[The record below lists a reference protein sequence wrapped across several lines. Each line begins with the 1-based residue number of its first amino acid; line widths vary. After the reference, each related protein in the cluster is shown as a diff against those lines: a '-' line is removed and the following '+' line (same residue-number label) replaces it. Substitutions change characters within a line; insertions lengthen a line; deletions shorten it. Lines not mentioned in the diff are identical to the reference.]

1 VIGYVCVA
9 RMSTSPAL
17 QPSRRRFLALAAG
30 GCGAWLINL
39 GRPPSLRRVV
49 RQSKALGAQVT
60 MTVLHP
66 DEAVGQAALDAAFA
80 ELERVES
87 VMSLYRPASQ
97 LSRLNRDGV
106 IERPD
111 PFFVEVLRHAA
122 QVSELSGGAFDVTVQ
137 PLWTLRAAGETP
149 DAAALHS
156 ALAFVNWRGL
166 RIAYD
171 RVSLMKPGMAIT
183 LNGIAQGFAADAAMR
198 VVRAHGVQHALI
210 DTGEMS
216 AAGRNPEGAV
226 WRIGIQHPRER
237 DAFATLASLDNR
249 CLATSGDYET
259 TFSEDFSRHHIF
271 DPHTG
276 ESPGEP
282 ASVSVLAPTAM
293 SADALSTTL
302 FVLGVQR
309 GMELLRHYPGTDA
322 LMILKDGRRFATSGF
337 PFAA

>member
-1 VIGYVCVA
+1 
-9 RMSTSPAL
+9 
-17 QPSRRRFLALAAG
+17 
-30 GCGAWLINL
+30 
-39 GRPPSLRRVV
+39 
-49 RQSKALGAQVT
+49 
-60 MTVLHP
+60 MTVLHQ
-66 DEAVGQAALDAAFA
+66 DERVGRAALDAAFA
-80 ELERVES
+80 ELERVEK
-87 VMSLYRPASQ
+87 VMSLYRPESQ

-106 IERPD
+106 IDSPD
-111 PFFVEVLRHAA
+111 PRLVKVLRHAA
-122 QVSELSGGAFDVTVQ
+122 RVSELSGGAFDVTVQ
-137 PLWTLRAAGETP
+137 PLWTLCATGETP

-156 ALAFVNWRGL
+156 ALGCVNWRGVK
-166 RIAYD
+166 IAGD
-171 RVSLMKPGMAIT
+171 RVSLTKLGMAIT

-198 VVRAHGVQHALI
+198 VVRAHGVAHALI

-216 AAGRNPEGAV
+216 AAGRNLEGAV

-276 ESPGEP
+276 ESPGEL

-302 FVLGVQR
+302 FVLGVPR
-309 GMELLRHYPGTDA
+309 GMDLLRHYAGTDA
-322 LMILKDGRRFATSGF
+322 LMILKDGRRFATSAF